1 MGFKAFWRQCGRIY
15 KTYVIT
21 TKKLTVSIPCWT
33 TMTAFPPPI
42 APLTGTLRYPLN
54 ELLSLAK
61 TIIKDVQTHH
71 RAIAD
76 SADAADDDT
85 TLADEWA
92 NLVDINSALFQVE
105 PPPSQDDD
113 TEVYRRWVEDPRS
126 PERGLLRLGFVMKI
140 DWV

>member
-1 MGFKAFWRQCGRIY
+1 
-15 KTYVIT
+15 
-21 TKKLTVSIPCWT
+21 
-33 TMTAFPPPI
+33 MTAFPPPI

-140 DWV
+140 DWVSL